1 MLDLKSNFYYTINDW
16 IQSNPEHT
24 FYVYASQQK
33 DVHFYDFCLAVT
45 DNKKIPVIITNVSGL
60 NKEYPANLKMA
71 MTISDDVRLYESAKL
86 AMTTTLVSRAKLF
99 IKTNGGILWTR

>member
-1 MLDLKSNFYYTINDW
+1 MLDLKSDFYYIIDDW

-24 FYVYASQQK
+24 FYVYASQQS

-60 NKEYPANLKMA
+60 NKDYPANLKMA
-71 MTISDDVRLYESAKL
+71 MNISDDVRMYESAKM
-86 AMTTTLVSRAKLF
+86 AMNVVLTSRANLF
-99 IKTNGGILWTR
+99 IKTNDGILWTR